1 MNKQMQPM
9 MTESDIFDEA
19 PEVKAYNDEYYDLKL
34 LKTTAYASLYHV
46 HKRGK
51 RFIVKTT
58 KDNSEYHYAML
69 RREYELSIGCDHP
82 HIVHTYTFED
92 NLPVGRGIV
101 MEYIDGRTLSEYLA
115 ERPTLSERRR
125 ICGELLSAIGYLHK
139 RGIIHNDIKPE
150 NILISHSNNS
160 LKLIDFGLADSDAE
174 YAMTRLGCTAKYASP
189 ELQNRSEMLDTR
201 SDIYSLGVLLREI
214 FGRRYGYIANRCT
227 KQNPAKRYKNVEEL
241 RQAMHRSKNMWLLAL
256 GIIFIA
262 AILIPTLLRPTPVV
276 DTSSVVVERNIQ
288 IEPME
293 STVHMVHEESIDS
306 IATPMP
312 TPQSVPAKV
321 EAKREINDLSNALNN
336 MERAIDEICLA
347 TLDSVRHAP
356 YQEFGAM
363 HMVVMWERLE
373 AYKEQVLAETNNS
386 ELHTLY
392 VEHYNER
399 TTQYGMQASE
409 YLGALPSIYTE
420 EDPDIRSYYIS
431 LIEQRLPYKPHQD
444 KQQ

>member
-1 MNKQMQPM
+1 MQPM

-19 PEVKAYNDEYYDLKL
+19 PEVKVYNDEYYDLKL
-34 LKTTAYASLYHV
+34 LKTTAYASLYHA

-92 NLPVGRGIV
+92 NLPVGMGIV

-125 ICGELLSAIGYLHK
+125 ICDELLSAIGYLHK

-241 RQAMHRSKNMWLLAL
+241 RRAMHRSKNMWLLAL

-262 AILIPTLLRPTPVV
+262 AILIPTLLRPTPEV

-293 STVHMVHEESIDS
+293 STVHMVHEESIES

-312 TPQSVPAKV
+312 TPPSVPAKV
-321 EAKREINDLSNALNN
+321 EAKRDINDLSNALNN

-392 VEHYNER
+392 IEHYNER
-399 TTQYGMQASE
+399 TTQYGMQASK

-431 LIEQRLPYKPHQD
+431 LIEQQLPYKLYQD

>member
-1 MNKQMQPM
+1 M

-312 TPQSVPAKV
+312 TPPSVPAKV